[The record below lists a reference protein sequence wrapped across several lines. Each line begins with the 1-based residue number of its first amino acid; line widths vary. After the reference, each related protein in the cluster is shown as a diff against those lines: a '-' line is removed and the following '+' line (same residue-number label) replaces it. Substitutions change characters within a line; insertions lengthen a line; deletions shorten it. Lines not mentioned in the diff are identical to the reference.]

1 MTSKMAAG
9 GFLGGRRGQVGGVV
23 LQVTHRSVP
32 LFTDLLPHHQQ
43 AFSDRRQAG
52 TEGYTGRR
60 EQQRPRLKDRRIK
73 SHAAYAVLVP
83 PPLSP

>member
-9 GFLGGRRGQVGGVV
+9 GFLGGQRGQVGGVV

-32 LFTDLLPHHQQ
+32 LFTDLLPHHQPVNNGAK

-52 TEGYTGRR
+52 TEGYIGTNKTRYN
-60 EQQRPRLKDRRIK
+60 
-73 SHAAYAVLVP
+73 AF
-83 PPLSP
+83 